1 MVTHSCI
8 LGVVFFVVVNNH
20 LGKHVSFVKNIWGGS
35 KLGVRR
41 VSGFILM
48 RWAVR
53 DAMTQLLGLW
63 FFSEIEDQHSFFK
76 LFIRLKLMPFSVISP
91 WIVGYETQ
99 ISGFLF
105 TWFLL
110 DVVVALVFAIMDIR
124 MSGKEIVREGCY
136 LISTMMNQAIQ
147 LKCHEAILCGSFVIW
162 ILVHSFGNIF
172 ASAFQ
177 SIVEVYFMVAWLIY
191 YFAAR
196 CRDTSSDGRRFGRR
210 DLEDYINALR

>member
-147 LKCHEAILCGSFVIW
+147 LKCYEAILCGSFVRW